1 MSTAEAAL
9 QRKPVVNRKP
19 VSIGTILLQAFL
31 IIVAIIQIYP
41 LIWLALFS
49 LKDNSEIF
57 SGDVAGLPKKFLWSN
72 YSKALSDGHVLTYFF
87 NSVLVTAVSI
97 VLVLILSSMTGYA
110 ITRMKWKL
118 SGLTMTTI
126 LLGMMVPIH
135 AALLPLFMVLKN
147 LGLLNSYWSLIIPYV
162 AFGIPMAV
170 FILGSFFRGIP
181 RELEEAAVMDGCG
194 IYRTFFRIILP
205 LVSPAVSTVAI
216 FTFLSCWNELM
227 FAVTFI
233 NKESMQTLT
242 VGMMSMVGTYIT
254 QWGIIGAGLTITTVP
269 TVIIYLLLNKQV
281 QKSMIAGAIKG

>member
-1 MSTAEAAL
+1 MSTAEVVL
-9 QRKPVVNRKP
+9 PKKPQY
-19 VSIGTILLQAFL
+19 IGRILLQGML
-31 IIVAIIQIYP
+31 VLVAITQIYP
-41 LIWLALFS
+41 LIWLAFFS

-57 SGDVAGLPKKFLWSN
+57 SGDVVGLPKKFLWSN
-72 YSKALSDGHVLTYFF
+72 YTKALSDGHVLTYFF

-97 VLVLILSSMTGYA
+97 ILVLILSSMTGYA
-110 ITRMKWKL
+110 ITRMNWKL
-118 SGLTMTTI
+118 SNLTMTTI

-135 AALLPLFMVLKN
+135 AALLPLFMVLKS
-147 LGLLNSYWSLIIPYV
+147 LSLLNSYWSLIIPYV

-194 IYRTFFRIILP
+194 IYRTFFSIILP
-205 LVSPAVSTVAI
+205 LVRPAIATVAI

-233 NKESMQTLT
+233 NKTSYQTLT

-254 QWGIIGAGLTITTVP
+254 QWGIIGAGLMITTIP
-269 TVIIYLLLNKQV
+269 TIVIYLLLNKQV

>member
-1 MSTAEAAL
+1 MAL
-9 QRKPVVNRKP
+9 PKKTMP
-19 VSIGTILLQAFL
+19 IGTILLQAFL
-31 IIVAIIQIYP
+31 ILIAITQIYP
-41 LIWLALFS
+41 LIWLAFFS

-57 SGDVAGLPKKFLWSN
+57 SGDVANLPKQFLWSN
-72 YSKALSDGHVLTYFF
+72 YAKALSEGHVLTYFF
-87 NSVLVTAVSI
+87 NSVFVTAVSI
-97 VLVLILSSMTGYA
+97 ILVLILSSMTGYA
-110 ITRMKWKL
+110 ITRMNWKL
-118 SGLTMTTI
+118 SGLTLTII

-170 FILGSFFRGIP
+170 FILGSFFRGVP
-181 RELEEAAVMDGCG
+181 RELEEAAVIDGCG
-194 IYRTFFRIILP
+194 IYRTFFSIILP
-205 LVSPAVSTVAI
+205 LVRPAISTVAI

-254 QWGIIGAGLTITTVP
+254 QWGIIGAGLMITTIP
-269 TVIIYLLLNKQV
+269 TIIIYLLLNKQV
-281 QKSMIAGAIKG
+281 QRSMIAGAVKG

>member
-1 MSTAEAAL
+1 ML
-9 QRKPVVNRKP
+9 V
-19 VSIGTILLQAFL
+19 L
-31 IIVAIIQIYP
+31 VAITQIYP
-41 LIWLALFS
+41 LIWLAFFS

-57 SGDVAGLPKKFLWSN
+57 SGDVVGLPKKFLWSN
-72 YSKALSDGHVLTYFF
+72 YTKALSDGHVLTYFF

-97 VLVLILSSMTGYA
+97 ILVLILSSMTGYA
-110 ITRMKWKL
+110 ITRMNWKL
-118 SGLTMTTI
+118 SNLTMTTI

-135 AALLPLFMVLKN
+135 AALLPLFMVLKS
-147 LGLLNSYWSLIIPYV
+147 LSLLNSYWSLIIPYV

-194 IYRTFFRIILP
+194 IYRTFFSIILP
-205 LVSPAVSTVAI
+205 LVRPAIATVAI

-233 NKESMQTLT
+233 NKTSYQTLT

-254 QWGIIGAGLTITTVP
+254 QWGIIGAGLMITTIP
-269 TVIIYLLLNKQV
+269 TIVIYLLLNKQV

>member
-1 MSTAEAAL
+1 M
-9 QRKPVVNRKP
+9 QKKPKF
-19 VSIGTILLQAFL
+19 IGKILLQVVL
-31 IIVAIIQIYP
+31 ILVAVTQIYP
-41 LIWLALFS
+41 LIWLAFFS

-57 SGDVAGLPKKFLWSN
+57 SGDVLGLPKQLLWGN
-72 YSKALSDGHVLTYFF
+72 YAKALSDGHILTYFF
-87 NSVLVTAVSI
+87 NSVLVTVVTI
-97 VLVLILSSMTGYA
+97 ILVLILSAMTGYA
-110 ITRMKWKL
+110 ITRMNWKL
-118 SGLTMTTI
+118 SNLTMTII

-147 LGLLNSYWSLIIPYV
+147 LGLLNTYWALIIPYV

-181 RELEEAAVMDGCG
+181 RELEEAAVIDGCG
-194 IYRTFFRIILP
+194 IYRTFFSIILP
-205 LVSPAVSTVAI
+205 LVRPAVSTVAI

-233 NKESMQTLT
+233 NKESYQTLT

-254 QWGIIGAGLTITTVP
+254 QWGIIGAGLMITTIP
-269 TVIIYLLLNKQV
+269 TILIYLLLNKQV

>member
-1 MSTAEAAL
+1 MSTAEMAL
-9 QRKPVVNRKP
+9 PKRTIP
-19 VSIGTILLQAFL
+19 IGTILLQAFL
-31 IIVAIIQIYP
+31 ILVAITQIYP
-41 LIWLALFS
+41 LIWLAFFS

-57 SGDVAGLPKKFLWSN
+57 SGDVANLPKQFLWSN
-72 YSKALSDGHVLTYFF
+72 YAKALSEGHVLTYFF
-87 NSVLVTAVSI
+87 NSVFVTAVSI
-97 VLVLILSSMTGYA
+97 ILVLILSSMTGYA
-110 ITRMKWKL
+110 ITRMNWKL
-118 SGLTMTTI
+118 SGLTLTII

-170 FILGSFFRGIP
+170 FILGSFFRGVP
-181 RELEEAAVMDGCG
+181 RELEEAAVIDGCG
-194 IYRTFFRIILP
+194 IYRTFFSIILP
-205 LVSPAVSTVAI
+205 LVRPAISTVAI

-254 QWGIIGAGLTITTVP
+254 QWGIIGAGLMITTIP
-269 TVIIYLLLNKQV
+269 TIIIYLLLNKQV
-281 QKSMIAGAIKG
+281 QKSMIAGAVKG